1 MKCNDKIKQN
11 IMINIETL
19 KHEDLFDPV
28 INSLRKLG
36 GSASNQELQEVVP
49 TVLDLTDNDL
59 SFIKT
64 GQTQPQFVLA
74 LGWAKSFLKRAGY
87 IDNTSRGIWSL
98 TKLGNDIKQI
108 NKKEINKSARKE
120 SQRLNSENGQ
130 NKSDNI
136 TDSNSISID
145 DCDNSK
151 SEKWQDELLSILKT
165 MNPSSFEKLCQRFL
179 RECGFVQVDVTGK
192 SGDGGIDGH
201 GVLKI
206 GSLLSFHVHFQA
218 KRYNGSVTS
227 PVIRDFRG
235 AMAGRADK
243 GLIITTGNYTRD
255 AIKEAQRDGVAPI
268 DLINGIELIEKL
280 KELKLGIRVTQK
292 VIEEV
297 TIDKDWFDS
306 I

>member
-165 MNPSSFEKLCQRFL
+165 MNPSSFEKLSTSCEVIKTPWSMLKFL
-179 RECGFVQVDVTGK
+179 TWG
-192 SGDGGIDGH
+192 
-201 GVLKI
+201 
-206 GSLLSFHVHFQA
+206 
-218 KRYNGSVTS
+218 
-227 PVIRDFRG
+227 
-235 AMAGRADK
+235 
-243 GLIITTGNYTRD
+243 
-255 AIKEAQRDGVAPI
+255 
-268 DLINGIELIEKL
+268 
-280 KELKLGIRVTQK
+280 
-292 VIEEV
+292 
-297 TIDKDWFDS
+297 
-306 I
+306 

>member
-1 MKCNDKIKQN
+1 
-11 IMINIETL
+11 MINIETL